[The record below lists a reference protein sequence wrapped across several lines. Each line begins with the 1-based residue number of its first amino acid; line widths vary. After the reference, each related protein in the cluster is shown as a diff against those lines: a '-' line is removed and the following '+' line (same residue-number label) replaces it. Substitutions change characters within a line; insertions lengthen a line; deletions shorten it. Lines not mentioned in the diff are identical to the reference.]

1 MYEKTSQKTLFIV
14 VLIIL
19 GTTLGRHRF
28 RRYLNFGQSN
38 QSSAT
43 SGKVLYREE
52 GDIKDITFLGEN
64 NEFLVS

>member
-19 GTTLGRHRF
+19 ETALGRHQF
-28 RRYLNFGQSN
+28 RMYLNFGQSN
-38 QSSAT
+38 QPSAT